1 MQNIIRFIFLIFL
14 CCFSQ
19 KILAQNI
26 SLAYILE
33 ASQFCGFSKDS
44 LTNHFNSYDFVDDES
59 LGCGNEV
66 LTFYDK
72 LSYKRI
78 NNLEFVIER
87 KKCIAVGFYYEFSE
101 KTLIDILQLLNENFT
116 KISEREWHFLY
127 KEQKKRIIISKYPH
141 GIDLGIS
148 NVNSK

>member
-1 MQNIIRFIFLIFL
+1 MQIITKLIFLIFL

-33 ASQFCGFSKDS
+33 TSQFCGFSKDS
-44 LTNHFNSYDFVDDES
+44 LTNHFSSCDFVDDES

-72 LSYKRI
+72 SSYKRI
-78 NNLEFVIER
+78 NNLEFVLGN
-87 KKCIAVGFYYEFSE
+87 KKCVSVGFYYEFSE
-101 KTLIDILQLLNENFT
+101 KTLEDILQLFNENFT

-127 KEQKKRIIISKYPH
+127 KE
-141 GIDLGIS
+141 
-148 NVNSK
+148 